1 VKKTSAGWCIYVLK
15 CKDGRLYTGMTNDI
29 ERRLNAH
36 MSGKG
41 ARFTRAF
48 GVKKLLYREDHPGR
62 REALKREA
70 EIKSW
75 DRRQKLALI
84 GGRGNG
90 RGGVRDA
97 PSPRGAVI

>member
-1 VKKTSAGWCIYVLK
+1 VKKTTEGWCVYILK
-15 CKDGRLYTGMTNDI
+15 CNDGRLYTGMTNNI

-36 MSGKG
+36 MSGNG

-48 GVKKLLYREDHPGR
+48 GVKKLLYREEHSGR

-75 DRRQKLALI
+75 YRRQKLALI
-84 GGRGNG
+84 RS
-90 RGGVRDA
+90 RSKR
-97 PSPRGAVI
+97 